1 MVQNPAAGRAD
12 LLNRSRELVPVLRAR
27 ATEAERLRR
36 MPDATVADFRAA
48 NFYRALQ
55 PARYGGLE
63 LPFGVHTEFSV
74 ELARGCASSSW
85 HAIII
90 ACHAWVAGMFPPD
103 AKKSYGPTIRRR

>member
-1 MVQNPAAGRAD
+1 MVQDPAAGRAD
-12 LLNRSRELVPVLRAR
+12 LLNRARELVPVLRDR
-27 ATEAERLRR
+27 APEAERLRR
-36 MPDATVADFRAA
+36 MPDETVADFRAA
-48 NFYRALQ
+48 DFYRALQ
-55 PARYGGLE
+55 PARYGGRE